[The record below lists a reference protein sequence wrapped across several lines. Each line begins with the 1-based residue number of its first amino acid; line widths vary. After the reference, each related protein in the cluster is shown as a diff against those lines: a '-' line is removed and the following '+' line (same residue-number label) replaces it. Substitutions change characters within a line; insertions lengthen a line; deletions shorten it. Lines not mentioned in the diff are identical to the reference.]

1 MIPEL
6 EEKLKVTFPPP
17 TEFGTE
23 TFRDFLD
30 NLCVK
35 NNVECGHPR
44 TAARLLDK
52 VGGCWCVNFMGGI
65 LVALQLISML
75 LTSKKI
81 AISLCVL

>member
-6 EEKLKVTFPPP
+6 EEKLKVTFPPA

-23 TFRDFLD
+23 SFRDFLD
-30 NLCVK
+30 DLCVK

-52 VGGCWCVNFMGGI
+52 VGG
-65 LVALQLISML
+65 
-75 LTSKKI
+75 
-81 AISLCVL
+81 